1 VRKQSEKYENKKI
14 NGTECTASNVRF
26 GATAAVTRLKV
37 LYELESYYPAE
48 RAVKAAASQ
57 SRRVLS
63 ASGEAAVDNDVKNKI
78 YNKILSQVI
87 ILKKND
93 YFCSVKK

>member
-1 VRKQSEKYENKKI
+1 MKVRVKQFEKKGK
-14 NGTECTASNVRF
+14 TSTSNERF
-26 GATAAVTRLKV
+26 CEMAAVIPLKRQC
-37 LYELESYYPAE
+37 ELGSYYPAE
-48 RAVKAAASQ
+48 TLVLAATLP